1 MTQPTPAAILREAAK
16 RIRELARA
24 AYSGPWFFDDEGN
37 LHDGGTDIAAFHKE
51 ANGKYAAV
59 MHPGVA
65 LAVADWLEAVAK
77 GICSGCDEPEFAC
90 CNHNNL
96 LEALALARL
105 VLGEKG
111 GA

>member
-1 MTQPTPAAILREAAK
+1 MTQPTPADVLRDAAK
-16 RIRELARA
+16 RIREVARA

-65 LAVADWLEAVAK
+65 MAVADLFDRWAWMVELDHHQHARI
-77 GICSGCDEPEFAC
+77 GGDEIE
-90 CNHNNL
+90 
-96 LEALALARL
+96 ALARL